1 VPGELASGD
10 APRYD
15 VRTLDYGRAPF
26 LVIWEVSRACD
37 LACVHCRASAIPFR
51 DPEELTLGEAT
62 RLFGQIREMGTRLL
76 VLTGGDPLKR
86 PDIHDL
92 IEAAARAE
100 LQPSLSPSV
109 TPLLTAGA
117 LARARAAGLS
127 SVSLSLD
134 GAGAATH
141 DTFRGVAGSFDRTL
155 EMANVVRAAGLELR
169 LNTTVTA
176 RNLDEMEDLARLVAS
191 SGARTWSVF
200 FLVPTGRAEAAL
212 QITADQC
219 ERTLQWLYR
228 LSMDAPFRIKT
239 TEAPHYRRV
248 VLEALA
254 AESGRPVEAILRGS
268 KSGRGRF
275 VPGMNDARGFAFIS
289 HRGEMFPSGFFPLA
303 AGNVRQVSVVSLYR
317 HSPLFKDLR
326 DPARLKGRCGACPF
340 GSVCGGSRA
349 RAFAVSG
356 DPLGEDPL
364 CGYQPAGPAGERMT
378 RVMADAEAPSYDEPH
393 GTPVPGGR
401 R

>member
-1 VPGELASGD
+1 VPAD
-10 APRYD
+10 ADRATAPRYD

-37 LACVHCRASAIPFR
+37 LACVHCRASAIPSR
-51 DPEELTLGEAT
+51 DPGELTLAEAT
-62 RLFGQIREMGTRLL
+62 RMFGQIREMGTRLL

-109 TPLLTAGA
+109 TPLLTAA
-117 LARARAAGLS
+117 SLVRARAAGLS
-127 SVSLSLD
+127 AVSLSLD
-134 GAGAATH
+134 GAGATSH

-155 EMANVVRAAGLELR
+155 EMADAVRAAGLDLR
-169 LNTTVTA
+169 INSTVTS
-176 RNLDEMEDLARLVAS
+176 RNLAELDDLARLVAS
-191 SGARTWSVF
+191 SGARIWSVF

-212 QITADQC
+212 QITAAQC

-254 AESGRPVEAILRGS
+254 AESGRPVMAILRTS

-275 VPGMNDARGFAFIS
+275 VPGMNDGRGFAFIS
-289 HRGEMFPSGFFPLA
+289 HRGEMFPSGFLPLA
-303 AGNVRQVSVVSLYR
+303 AGNVRRTSVASLYR
-317 HSPLFKDLR
+317 YSPLFKDLR
-326 DPARLKGRCGACPF
+326 DPERLKGRCGACPF
-340 GSVCGGSRA
+340 GSLCGGSRA
-349 RAFAVSG
+349 RAFAASG

-364 CGYQPAGPAGERMT
+364 CAYQPARPAAA
-378 RVMADAEAPSYDEPH
+378 V
-393 GTPVPGGR
+393 V
-401 R
+401 